1 MKNPVKDALEAAL
14 DIAWSLWEGAVMDTD
29 LDDAELQGFI
39 EGIAQNA
46 IATFLTSLPNTT
58 RIVIGRQHF
67 TGQQMKQMLWGAV
80 NEAAGK
86 ENKE

>member
-39 EGIAQNA
+39 DGIAQNA
-46 IATFLTSLPNTT
+46 IVTFLTSLPSTT

-67 TGQQMKQMLWGAV
+67 TGQQVKQMLWGAV

-86 ENKE
+86 AQE